1 MYSVIVK
8 EQKFVGKIGLSF
20 LMMATVF
27 GAFFTYDLLKG
38 EALPVLTGA
47 LFFLPP
53 AWILIRARQSKKKE
67 ACKLIRN
74 LSAASLG
81 LTALLLT
88 GNFLSVLG
96 SAAVGQMLHSLL
108 AVVSTP
114 MLCSGFWAMSLFLW
128 ACLLTAAGS
137 LAKKR

>member
-1 MYSVIVK
+1 MSD
-8 EQKFVGKIGLSF
+8 KILYWSWGQLFALCALLGFIPAPIGF
-20 LMMATVF
+20 LRW
-27 GAFFTYDLLKG
+27 LC
-38 EALPVLTGA
+38 TGFSL